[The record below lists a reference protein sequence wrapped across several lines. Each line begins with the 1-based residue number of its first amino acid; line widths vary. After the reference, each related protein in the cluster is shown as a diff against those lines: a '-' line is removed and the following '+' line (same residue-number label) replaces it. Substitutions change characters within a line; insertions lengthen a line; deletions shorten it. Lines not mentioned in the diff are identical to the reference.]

1 MPVVGALFRSTGEVV
16 QKRELVVLIKPTVIE
31 STSDWNQDLLD
42 SSRRIKDLD
51 PHRRGGRP

>member
-1 MPVVGALFRSTGEVV
+1 
-16 QKRELVVLIKPTVIE
+16 VVLIKPTVIE